1 MADAVSTTLI
11 EDGSRFYTAQF
22 TNTSDGTG
30 EAAVTKIDVSGLA
43 KTNHGLTCTAVRIN
57 KIWWRTVGMS
67 VRILWDATTNVAAW
81 DCKTDDTGFVDFSS
95 FDGLRNYSGS
105 GKTGDVLFT
114 TTGHGSGDVYVIVIE
129 CIKDF

>member
-95 FDGLRNYSGS
+95 FD
-105 GKTGDVLFT
+105 
-114 TTGHGSGDVYVIVIE
+114 
-129 CIKDF
+129 

>member
-1 MADAVSTTLI
+1 MADAVSTTVI

-30 EAAVTKIDVSGLA
+30 ESAVVKIDVSNLA
-43 KTNHGLTCTAVRIN
+43 KTNHGLSCTGVRIT

-67 VRILWDATTNVAAW
+67 VRVLWDATSNVAAW
-81 DCKTDDTGFVDFSS
+81 DCKTDDTGYIDFST

-105 GKTGDVLFT
+105 GKSGDVLFNT
-114 TTGHGSGDVYVIVIE
+114 TVHGSVDVYFITIE
-129 CIKDF
+129 CIKEF

>member
-1 MADAVSTTLI
+1 MADAVATTVI
-11 EDGSRFYTAQF
+11 GDGSRFYTAMF

-30 EAAVTKIDVSGLA
+30 ESAVTKIDVSGLA
-43 KTNHGLTCTAVRIN
+43 STNQNRACTAVRIN

-67 VRILWDATTNVAAW
+67 VRILWDATSDVAAW
-81 DCKTDDTGFVDFSS
+81 DCKTDDTGFIDFSS

-105 GKTGDVLFT
+105 GKTGDVQFT
-114 TTGHGSGDVYVIVIE
+114 TTGHGSGDVYVIVLE

>member
-1 MADAVSTTLI
+1 MADAVATTVI

-30 EAAVTKIDVSGLA
+30 ESAVTKIDVSALA
-43 KTNHGLTCTAVRIN
+43 ETNHGLSCSAVRIN

-67 VRILWDATTNVAAW
+67 VRILWDA
-81 DCKTDDTGFVDFSS
+81 KTDDTGYIDFST
-95 FDGLRNYSGS
+95 FDGLRNYSGT
-105 GKTGDVLFT
+105 GKTGDIQFT
-114 TTGHGSGDVYVIVIE
+114 TTGHGSGDVYIIVVE